1 MQIILKKLW
10 TFLTVGMDPS
20 LNSQDNTHNLIILF
34 QTAVSAE
41 ITHIFILYILI
52 LLQLRNIKLGKESDR
67 RGDREVS
74 RVLIINPT
82 ATVIV
87 F

>member
-1 MQIILKKLW
+1 
-10 TFLTVGMDPS
+10 MDPS
-20 LNSQDNTHNLIILF
+20 LNSQDNTYNLIILF
-34 QTAVSAE
+34 QTAVSE
-41 ITHIFILYILI
+41 ITRIFILYILI
-52 LLQLRNIKLGKESDR
+52 LLQLRNIKSGKESDR

-74 RVLIINPT
+74 GVLIINPT

>member
-1 MQIILKKLW
+1 
-10 TFLTVGMDPS
+10 MDRS

-34 QTAVSAE
+34 QTAVPAE

>member
-1 MQIILKKLW
+1 
-10 TFLTVGMDPS
+10 MDPS
-20 LNSQDNTHNLIILF
+20 LNSQDNTYNLIILF

-41 ITHIFILYILI
+41 ITRIFILYILI
-52 LLQLRNIKLGKESDR
+52 LLQLRNIKSGKESDR

-74 RVLIINPT
+74 GVLIINPT

>member
-1 MQIILKKLW
+1 
-10 TFLTVGMDPS
+10 MDPS
-20 LNSQDNTHNLIILF
+20 LNSQDNTYNLIILF

-41 ITHIFILYILI
+41 ITRIFILYILI

-74 RVLIINPT
+74 GVLIINPT